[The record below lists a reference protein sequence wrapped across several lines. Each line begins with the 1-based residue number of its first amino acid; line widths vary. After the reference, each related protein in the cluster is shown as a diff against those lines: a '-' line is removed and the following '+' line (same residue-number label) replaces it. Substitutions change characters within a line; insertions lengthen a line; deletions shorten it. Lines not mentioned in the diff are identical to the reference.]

1 VALTMGLGN
10 YNLQNYLHISEGKLV
25 TVIYLHALRE
35 DLI

>member
-1 VALTMGLGN
+1 LGD
-10 YNLQNYLHISEGKLV
+10 YNLQNHLHISESKLV